1 MQYKWSQFRHWPM
14 PWRIVAVALA
24 WLTFISLFHYSFSVE
39 HEKKRIVRLG
49 YMPVISNLAAP
60 LLDSA
65 SRNQGNIRFEALKF
79 SSFAEMGSALRNDQI
94 DAAFMIAP
102 LAIVL
107 RQQGEN
113 VKVVYIGNRHES
125 TLVAR
130 TGLNVGSLRDLVGK
144 TLAVPIRYS
153 GHFLSIHQ
161 WMEDQGL
168 AGQIKVVEMNP
179 PDMAAALAAGSLDA
193 YYVGEPFAA
202 KTLQSGDA
210 QRVLYVEELWPGFIC
225 NLAVVKQQ
233 LIDQE
238 PAVVTALVEG
248 AVRAG
253 LWAGRHR
260 QEAARIASQY
270 WNQPSELVDYA
281 LNTPENRI
289 RYDLFTPRLDEM
301 QAIADLMVRFKLV
314 ADNNITGLV
323 EDRFANATHLGEL
336 TDINSILRPTV
347 LK

>member
-1 MQYKWSQFRHWPM
+1 MRYKWRPFQHWPM
-14 PWRIVAVALA
+14 KWRIIAVALA

-39 HEKKRIVRLG
+39 HETKRIVRLG

-65 SRNQGNIRFEALKF
+65 SQNQGNIRFEALKF

-107 RQQGEN
+107 RQQGEA

-130 TGLNVGSLRDLVGK
+130 TDLNVAGLRDLVGK

-168 AGQIKVVEMNP
+168 TGQIKVVEMNP

-210 QRVLYVEELWPGFIC
+210 QRVLYVEERWPGFIC
-225 NLAVVKQQ
+225 NLAVVKQR

-248 AVRAG
+248 AVRSG
-253 LWAGRHR
+253 LWASQHR

-270 WNQPSELVDYA
+270 WNQPPELIEYA
-281 LNTPENRI
+281 LNTPQNRI
-289 RYDLFTPRLDEM
+289 RYDLFTPKLDEM
-301 QAIADLMVRFKLV
+301 QAIADLMVRFKLI
-314 ADNNITGLV
+314 ADNNITGLI
-323 EDRFANATHLGEL
+323 EDRFAKT
-336 TDINSILRPTV
+336 TDLDGVTDLDRILHPAP
-347 LK
+347 

>member
-1 MQYKWSQFRHWPM
+1 MRYKWRPFQHWPM
-14 PWRIVAVALA
+14 KWRIIAVALA

-39 HEKKRIVRLG
+39 HETKRIVRLG

-65 SRNQGNIRFEALKF
+65 SQNQGNIRFEALKF

-107 RQQGEN
+107 RQQGEA

-130 TGLNVGSLRDLVGK
+130 TDLNVAGLRDLVGK

-168 AGQIKVVEMNP
+168 TGQIKVVEMNP

-225 NLAVVKQQ
+225 NLAVVKQR

-248 AVRAG
+248 AVRSG
-253 LWAGRHR
+253 LWASQHR
-260 QEAARIASQY
+260 QEAARIAAQY
-270 WNQPSELVDYA
+270 WNQPPELIEYA
-281 LNTPENRI
+281 LNTPQNRI
-289 RYDLFTPRLDEM
+289 RYDLFTPKLDEM
-301 QAIADLMVRFKLV
+301 QAIADLMVRFKLI
-314 ADNNITGLV
+314 ADNNITGLI
-323 EDRFANATHLGEL
+323 EDRFAKT
-336 TDINSILRPTV
+336 TDLDGVTDLDRILHPAP
-347 LK
+347 